1 MKNFITFVFFVNV
14 CFLFGCQHRQ
24 TTQQPKLTVD
34 ITMLDSIRDHS
45 DSTYTKPYKRTDFV
59 TAEYFISKKDST
71 ITQVMKDSAKHIRQV
86 VIEKNKRRI
95 YIAEFYSN
103 GQLMF
108 KNELDD
114 YGQFN
119 GESKEFYET
128 GILKRAGVYKSG
140 FHIGKW
146 KNYNE
151 EGNYV
156 STEEYNE
163 NGQAEK
169 KFVEPQ

>member
-1 MKNFITFVFFVNV
+1 MKYIISVVFIISG
-14 CFLFGCQHRQ
+14 CFLFSCKEKQA
-24 TTQQPKLTVD
+24 TQQPNLTVD
-34 ITMLDSIRDHS
+34 MKMLDSIRDHS

-71 ITQVMKDSAKHIRQV
+71 ITQVMRDSAKNIRQV
-86 VIEKNKRRI
+86 VVEKNKRRI
-95 YIAEFYSN
+95 YVAEFYPN

-108 KNELDD
+108 KNNLDD

-119 GESKEFYET
+119 GESKGFYET
-128 GILKRAGVYKSG
+128 GILKRAGVYKNG
-140 FHIGKW
+140 FHFGKW

-163 NGQAEK
+163 NGQQEK
-169 KFVEPQ
+169 IYIETQ